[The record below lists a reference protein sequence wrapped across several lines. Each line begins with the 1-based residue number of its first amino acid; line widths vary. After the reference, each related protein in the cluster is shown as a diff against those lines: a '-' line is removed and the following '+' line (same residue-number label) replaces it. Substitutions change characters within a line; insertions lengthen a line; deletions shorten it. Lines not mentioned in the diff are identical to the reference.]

1 MVKTEKE
8 RRLDEVREKVKVY
21 EQELLVEVN
30 KEFPEGSEDSF
41 QVEVPKGKK
50 KLYRVMIED
59 TGWCI
64 SSYKYDYE
72 LLWDRRYK
80 I

>member
-8 RRLDEVREKVKVY
+8 KRLDEVREKVKVY
-21 EQELLVEVN
+21 EQELLAEVD
-30 KEFPEGSEDSF
+30 KEFPEGSEDGF

-50 KLYRVMIED
+50 ELYRVIVEN
-59 TGWCI
+59 TGWHI
-64 SSYKYDYE
+64 TSYKYDYE